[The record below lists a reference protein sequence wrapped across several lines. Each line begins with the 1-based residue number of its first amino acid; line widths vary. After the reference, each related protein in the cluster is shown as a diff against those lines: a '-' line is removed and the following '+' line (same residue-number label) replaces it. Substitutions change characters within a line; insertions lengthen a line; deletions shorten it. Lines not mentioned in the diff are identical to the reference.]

1 MVPGGSETLLVIIE
15 GVRIKLGQTRIFLE
29 GLEYFGRKTSKVVTS
44 QIFPNFGIKKIKLSD
59 LFVLIENSQGIKSF

>member
-29 GLEYFGRKTSKVVTS
+29 GLEYFGRKTSEVVTS
-44 QIFPNFGIKKIKLSD
+44 QIFPNFGIKK
-59 LFVLIENSQGIKSF
+59 N